1 MKVYPLIAGIHAYL
15 KSY

>member
-15 KSY
+15 